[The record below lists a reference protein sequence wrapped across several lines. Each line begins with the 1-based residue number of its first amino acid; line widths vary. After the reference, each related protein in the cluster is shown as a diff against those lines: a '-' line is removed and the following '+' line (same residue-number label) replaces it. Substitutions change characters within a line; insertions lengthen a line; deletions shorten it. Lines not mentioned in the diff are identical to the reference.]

1 MLLFLFDS
9 LRQASV
15 LKYWSGNFNLNL
27 WATAATIMFIT
38 VFDWLSM
45 IPLSWFILSGLYLF
59 CHFYLG
65 QVCRILFVVSHIV
78 SCLIYQRCVLLWLT
92 KVLNALICFSL
103 LFFCRDLVVVSS
115 IL

>member
-9 LRQASV
+9 LSLASV

-27 WATAATIMFIT
+27 LATAATIMFII

-65 QVCRILFVVSHIV
+65 NSLCNQSHRFFSDLSALCSAMADKSPECFDMYLFA
-78 SCLIYQRCVLLWLT
+78 VLL
-92 KVLNALICFSL
+92 S
-103 LFFCRDLVVVSS
+103 
-115 IL
+115 